1 MTYVVP
7 TPTEIDIGWTKLSLK
22 GKWVLGFR
30 YIIDYSPDSSFE
42 DDAIGDHYDLY
53 EIPSGYLLT
62 YRIVGQRAAYSPGF
76 VAAQGYA
83 IIPRDIGELILNHRK
98 ASDTPPSID
107 HARPRNDLGDVLKD
121 MRRTI
126 EGLPDSPGDS
136 DLQHDLQEMKLCLSV
151 GAFRGSLALAGRV
164 LETCLKTALRAHGR
178 TVQDDWMVGK
188 LLSEMEEAH
197 LYVDPG
203 MKNVWNIINKQRI
216 VGVHAKDTA
225 PIPSREQAIIVAYA
239 VIDTLKRSLGEG
251 ARQAVDE
258 H

>member
-7 TPTEIDIGWTKLSLK
+7 TPTEIDLGWTKLSLK

-30 YIIDYSPDSSFE
+30 SIIDYSPDSSYE

-62 YRIVGQRAAYSPGF
+62 YRLVGQRAAYTPGF

-83 IIPRDIGELILNHRK
+83 ILPRNIGELIINHTK
-98 ASDTPPSID
+98 ASGPPPSVE
-107 HARPRNDLGDVLKD
+107 HARPRNDLADVLKD
-121 MRRTI
+121 MRSTI
-126 EGLPDSPGDS
+126 EGLPDRSGDS
-136 DLQHDLQEMKLCLSV
+136 DLRHDLQEMKLCLSV

-164 LETCLKTALRAHGR
+164 LETCLKAALREHGR

-188 LLSEMEEAH
+188 LLAEMEEAN
-197 LYVDPG
+197 LYVDPA

-216 VGVHAKDTA
+216 VGVHAKEAA
-225 PIPSREQAIIVAYA
+225 PIPSREQAIMVAYA
-239 VIDTLKRSLGEG
+239 VIDTLKRRLAEG
-251 ARQAVDE
+251 T
-258 H
+258 